1 MTVVVW
7 RIVQRR
13 RESSAFDGEG
23 AARAPG
29 RWNREGTPMVYTAG
43 SLALAAL
50 EILANLPDEQLARQP
65 FVAIPAAFDETL
77 VLRIDAAAL
86 PLKWSSYPA
95 PPATKDLGTQWVKAA
110 ASAVLAVPSA
120 IVPIDLNYL
129 INPRHPDFSKI
140 SIGKPET
147 FAFDQRLLG

>member
-1 MTVVVW
+1 VTILAW
-7 RIVQRR
+7 RLVQKRR
-13 RESSAFDGEG
+13 AKSAFDGEG

-29 RWNREGTPMVYTAG
+29 RWNREGTPMVYAAG

-50 EILANLPDEQLARQP
+50 EILANLPDEQLSRQP
-65 FVAIPAAFDETL
+65 FAAIPVAFDEKL
-77 VLRIDAAAL
+77 VLRIDTAAL
-86 PLKWSSYPA
+86 PENWSTYPA
-95 PPATKDLGTQWVKAA
+95 PLATKELGTQWVKDA

-120 IVPIDLNYL
+120 IIPIEPNYL

-147 FAFDQRLLG
+147 FAFDKRLLG